1 MLRYLEYSQL
11 GLSAIQF
18 RNNVLI
24 AHSLLLPFHCTLF
37 VWVVPSAS
45 GGLCCRSRVEMIRR
59 IGYWMGVA
67 ILAGACSGCGVLYT
81 VMKSES
87 KLDRLAVP
95 MTKAEVIAQVGR
107 PDRVLRDDG
116 HMLVWEY
123 SLTARKQWL
132 YELALCPLS
141 MWVGGCLFYPFT
153 NIVADHQ
160 REYPQHIVL
169 VNDELCA
176 WGTPSAILQ
185 RRRACASSS
194 TAVLGSGGMRG
205 RPEPVVTGL
214 GPINRETIDRYRTMA
229 VMAFEDAPGAEESGS
244 RVAGMVTTLLLDLD
258 INMVERT
265 ELDEVFKEQVVQ
277 LKHADD
283 AEVLKV
289 GKLVGAQ
296 AIVVGDVQQWE
307 RAEGD
312 QVSRVSLA
320 FRIIDVESS
329 AVLFNGEGYGS
340 DATAD
345 DPESVARVI
354 VQRILARLGSQ
365 TGLLGSGRIG
375 VNWDLQE
382 SAGVRYYL
390 VRELRGGLPAEKA
403 GLKVGDKVVACNGI
417 ALATVTSDREA
428 KRLCRVEAGHTL
440 HLDVRRADQPMA
452 ISVTAEK
459 RPGL

>member
-24 AHSLLLPFHCTLF
+24 ANSLLLPFHCTLF

-214 GPINRETIDRYRTMA
+214 GPINRDTIDRYRTMA

-244 RVAGMVTTLLLDLD
+244 RVAGIVTTLLLDLD

-354 VQRILARLGSQ
+354 VQRILARFGSQ

-440 HLDVRRADQPMA
+440 HLDVRRADQLMA
-452 ISVTAEK
+452 IPITAEK

>member
-1 MLRYLEYSQL
+1 
-11 GLSAIQF
+11 
-18 RNNVLI
+18 
-24 AHSLLLPFHCTLF
+24 
-37 VWVVPSAS
+37 
-45 GGLCCRSRVEMIRR
+45 MIKR
-59 IGYWMGVA
+59 IGCWVGLA
-67 ILAGACSGCGVLYT
+67 ILVYACSGCGVLYT

-116 HMLVWEY
+116 QMLVWEY

-160 REYPQHIVL
+160 REYPHHIVL
-169 VNDELCA
+169 VNEELCA
-176 WGTPSAILQ
+176 WGTPAAILQ
-185 RRRACASSS
+185 RRRACASSG
-194 TAVLGSGGMRG
+194 TAALGVGGMRG
-205 RPEPVVTGL
+205 RPEPVVTGV
-214 GPINRETIDRYRTMA
+214 GPINRETIDRYPTMA

-244 RVAGMVTTLLLDLD
+244 RVAGMVTTLFLDLD

-265 ELDEVFKEQVVQ
+265 ELDEVFKEQVIQ

-283 AEVLKV
+283 AEVLNV

-296 AIVVGDVQQWE
+296 AIVVGEVQQWG
-307 RAEGD
+307 RPDGD
-312 QVSRVSLA
+312 QNSRVSLG
-320 FRIIDVESS
+320 FRIIDVESGV
-329 AVLFNGEGYGS
+329 VLFNGEGYGS
-340 DATAD
+340 DTTAD
-345 DPESVARVI
+345 DPESLARAI
-354 VQRILARLGSQ
+354 VQRILARFGSQ

-390 VRELRGGLPAEKA
+390 VRELRSGLPAEKA
-403 GLKVGDKVVACNGI
+403 GLKVGDRVVACNGI

-428 KRLCRVEAGHTL
+428 KRLCRVEAGQTI

-452 ISVTAEK
+452 IPITAEK